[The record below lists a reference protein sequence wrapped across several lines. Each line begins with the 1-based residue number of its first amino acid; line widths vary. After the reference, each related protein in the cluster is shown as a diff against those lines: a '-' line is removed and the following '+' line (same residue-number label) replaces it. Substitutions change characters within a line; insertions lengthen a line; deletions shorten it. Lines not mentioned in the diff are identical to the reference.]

1 MERVSENLLSHTN
14 SYSFSVFFISHK
26 ALVMSEWLHGCDGYI
41 GLAVIQGRGFNV
53 WRESSGHTI
62 IQLLFPLADVEVAK
76 H

>member
-1 MERVSENLLSHTN
+1 
-14 SYSFSVFFISHK
+14 
-26 ALVMSEWLHGCDGYI
+26 MSEWLRGCDGYI

-62 IQLLFPLADVEVAK
+62 IQQLFPLADVDVEVAK